1 MFNSVKVL
9 KTAFILIILFL
20 IGTPCWSFWPSI
32 KLFNKVRNE
41 IEAKFTGVESRID
54 KVETRI
60 TGIDK
65 SIQAGRDS
73 ITNESIIF
81 YWIIS
86 ALVAIIGLMLK
97 DRQKL
102 RKDLL
107 SVIKQKRTFKQG
119 YYELKNK

>member
-1 MFNSVKVL
+1 MMYKKVCL
-9 KTAFILIILFL
+9 TVAILATVVMQ
-20 IGTPCWSFWPSI
+20 GYAFWPSL
-32 KLFNKVRNE
+32 KLFNKTKND
-41 IEAKFTGVESRID
+41 IEAKFTGVESRIE

-65 SIQAGRDS
+65 SLNAGRDVVS
-73 ITNESIIF
+73 NESIIF

-102 RKDLL
+102 RRDLIG
-107 SVIKQKRTFKQG
+107 VIKQKRTYKQG
-119 YYELKNK
+119 YYELKNR